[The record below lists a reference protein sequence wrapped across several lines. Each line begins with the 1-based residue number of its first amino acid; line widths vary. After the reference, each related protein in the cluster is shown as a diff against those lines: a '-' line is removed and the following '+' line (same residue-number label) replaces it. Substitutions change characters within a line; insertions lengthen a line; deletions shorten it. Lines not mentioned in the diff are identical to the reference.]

1 MMKPENQ
8 IEVFAPGPRAIEQR
22 KGEALALEGS
32 ASPDLVAYGI
42 VLRKRRWTIV
52 TLAAFL
58 FTAVLIFTLR
68 ETPLYDAK
76 ALLEIEKENP
86 NIVTAADLFEIDNVT
101 NTYLETQYK
110 VLESDSIARSV
121 IHDLQLDERP
131 EFNPP
136 RHWWSLAPPLPE
148 TGRTAAAGGTPEP
161 DSDGVFNALKTYQ
174 DRLDVEPVKQSR
186 LVEVTFE
193 SRDPALAAEIVN
205 SISENYINHNH
216 FSGLLEMILPLSLML
231 ALYYAQKSRRHPRAR
246 SRGEFFSGLGRPDL
260 LKCLLLLLASIV
272 ILLGIVFSLSRMGMI
287 SMLASLALL
296 ALIIWFG
303 RRRNPQ
309 PLGFI
314 LALLL
319 CGAAGAAWLGASPVV
334 RHFQALSHD
343 DPLERATEG
352 RRALWADTVQLIRAR
367 PWTGSGLGCFEIA
380 FTRFQSVELDYTL
393 DHAHND
399 FLEFA
404 AELGIPAAALLFVAL
419 FWVEAR
425 SLQAGL
431 LARSS
436 LSRAHALGAFAG
448 AGALLVH
455 SLADFN
461 LQIPANAL
469 VFCSLLGMGYAVS
482 LEARALE
489 HSESRARRIEAE
501 SPREAR
507 APEVSASPRVAGQIE
522 APVKFS
528 INASRS
534 G

>member
-1 MMKPENQ
+1 MKSENQ
-8 IEVFAPGPRAIEQR
+8 IEVFAPGSRVLERR
-22 KGEALALEGS
+22 KGEALAAEG
-32 ASPDLVAYGI
+32 AGSPNLVAYGI
-42 VLRKRRWTIV
+42 VLRKRRWTIM

-110 VLESDSIARSV
+110 VLESDSIARRV
-121 IHDLQLDERP
+121 IHDLALDERP

-136 RHWWSLAPPLPE
+136 RHWWSLAPPRELAA
-148 TGRTAAAGGTPEP
+148 RAAAVAGTPQP
-161 DSDGVFNALKTYQ
+161 DSNGVFHALKTYQ

-193 SRDPALAAEIVN
+193 SRDPVLAAEIVN

-231 ALYYAQKSRRHPRAR
+231 SLYYAQKSRRHPRPR
-246 SRGEFFSGLGRPDL
+246 SRGEFLSGLGRPDL

-272 ILLGIVFSLSRMGMI
+272 IFLGIVFSFSRMGLI
-287 SMLASLALL
+287 SAIASLALL
-296 ALIIWFG
+296 ALIVWSS

-309 PLGFI
+309 PAWFI
-314 LALLL
+314 LLLL
-319 CGAAGAAWLGASPVV
+319 FCGVAGTAWLGAGPVV
-334 RHFQALSHD
+334 RHFQALSRD
-343 DPLERATEG
+343 DPIERGSEG
-352 RRALWADTVQLIRAR
+352 RRALWADTVQLIWSR

-399 FLEFA
+399 YLEFA
-404 AELGIPAAALLFVAL
+404 AELGIPAATLLFAML
-419 FWVEAR
+419 FWIAAR

-436 LSRAHALGAFAG
+436 LSRAHALGVLGG
-448 AGALLVH
+448 ASALLVH

-469 VFCSLLGMGYAVS
+469 VFCSLLGVGYAVA
-482 LEARALE
+482 LEARAE
-489 HSESRARRIEAE
+489 KQVASQARHIEAALPLATRPSE
-501 SPREAR
+501 GSAQPRTAE
-507 APEVSASPRVAGQIE
+507 EVE
-522 APVKFS
+522 APLKMSF
-528 INASRS
+528 NAPRS